1 MPAPAAEVLP
11 SLSTLTANILTGDA
25 PDKSDT
31 VSQGKGSL
39 QEASASQRPPQIR
52 SDKLPDFD
60 ELDFDAD
67 DETLFQ
73 RMEAGRVSI
82 VEKDEEHVG
91 HINMGS
97 EAESQ
102 SPWNWFNFAPKSHP
116 PTRRR
121 KSVSDFVTESSPD
134 SAPAREPYLPNGSCF
149 SGLYA
154 SIGHAD
160 DLFQFTD
167 FEPHLFSRIRARNGI
182 RHGDYVRTL
191 SITRREK
198 FSEGASGAF
207 LYFSSCERFI
217 VKTMTYEEAQ
227 VLLSMISDYEN
238 FMLENPN
245 SLITKFY
252 GCHAITMYG
261 TTLYFCVMQVSALS
275 VGVFKAVR
283 QGLSRL
289 FLLLPT
295 SL

>member
-1 MPAPAAEVLP
+1 
-11 SLSTLTANILTGDA
+11 
-25 PDKSDT
+25 
-31 VSQGKGSL
+31 
-39 QEASASQRPPQIR
+39 
-52 SDKLPDFD
+52 
-60 ELDFDAD
+60 
-67 DETLFQ
+67 
-73 RMEAGRVSI
+73 MEAGRVSL
-82 VEKDEEHVG
+82 VEMDDEHVE
-91 HINMGS
+91 HINMDSG
-97 EAESQ
+97 AESH
-102 SPWNWFNFAPKSHP
+102 SSWNWFNFAPKSHP
-116 PTRRR
+116 PTRRK
-121 KSVSDFVTESSPD
+121 KSVSDFATESSPA

-261 TTLYFCVMQVSALS
+261 TTLYFCVMQVS
-275 VGVFKAVR
+275 VFNV
-283 QGLSRL
+283 SI
-289 FLLLPT
+289 
-295 SL
+295 